1 MKPIIE
7 LKENSRMGILGLT
20 IQQTNGIPIV
30 SKTWTDDQVAPILST
45 YNEIDPMLT
54 AGFMSAI
61 TSFADSFDQNIDFI
75 QLSPKKIPDSNGI
88 SAIVNYFSE
97 VMMICF
103 AEPYLFLD
111 KVSVKL
117 KWVYENVIEQKL
129 SSLSAGNVFKLT
141 PKEEMYIEDIL
152 FDKVARVLI
161 EERKDQIISALE
173 DIEKY
178 FSQEDI
184 QGFSINSFD
193 NSIIFTYRMN
203 EQELGNL
210 LCNMGKGGYVKDW
223 EVQYKPVWIEKNPVL
238 VSYTNSAVK
247 IQVSDILVKEK
258 GANQEEGQPSFGDVP
273 LYYYIITDT
282 DCSIGPIMEKINTTL
297 HPIFVDYKIDA
308 SALDFDLEV

>member
-1 MKPIIE
+1 
-7 LKENSRMGILGLT
+7 MGILGLT

-30 SKTWTDDQVAPILST
+30 SKTWTEKLSSYQET
-45 YNEIDPMLT
+45 DSMLT

-75 QLSPKKIPDSNGI
+75 QLSPKKDPDSNGI
-88 SAIVNYFSE
+88 SAVLNYFSE

-111 KVSVKL
+111 KVNLKL
-117 KWVYENVIEQKL
+117 KWIYENLIAGKL
-129 SSLSAGNVFKLT
+129 ANLPAGNVFTLT
-141 PKEEMYIEDIL
+141 PEEEMYVEDIL
-152 FDKVARVLI
+152 FDKVARLLI
-161 EERKDQIISALE
+161 EERKDQIITALE

-178 FSQEDI
+178 FTQDDI

-193 NSIIFTYRMN
+193 NSIIFNYHLK
-203 EQELGNL
+203 EKELENL
-210 LCNMGKGGYVKDW
+210 LCNMGKGGRVKDW
-223 EVQYKPVWIEKNPVL
+223 ELQYKPVWIEKHPFL
-238 VSYTNSAVK
+238 ISYTNSAVK
-247 IQVSDILVKEK
+247 IPVSSILKKDDDESQ
-258 GANQEEGQPSFGDVP
+258 GENQLYYGEVP

-308 SALDFDLEV
+308 SKIDFDL